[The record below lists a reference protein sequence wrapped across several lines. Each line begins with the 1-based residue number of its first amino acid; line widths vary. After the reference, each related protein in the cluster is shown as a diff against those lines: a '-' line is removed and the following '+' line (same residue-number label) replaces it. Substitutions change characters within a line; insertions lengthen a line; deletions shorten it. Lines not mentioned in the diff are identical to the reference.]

1 MRTALAATWTLLLGM
16 ALLMLGAGLQGTLVG
31 LRASLEGFPTLLAG
45 IMLAAYYLGYMVGSV
60 MTPGLVN
67 SVGHVRVFAALTSLA
82 SVLILLQGI
91 FVAPLPWTLVR
102 ILSGFCFA
110 GIYVVAESWL
120 NGRVDNEHRGLL
132 LSLYMLVCYAGLGL
146 GQLLLNVADP
156 RSTVL
161 FILVSILISI
171 AMVPMALTSSSAP
184 AISVP
189 VRVNSRDLFRRS
201 PLGVVGVAVAGAVSG
216 CLFTLGALYADGE
229 GFTTLEVSLFMAV
242 AILAGCVTQLPI
254 GRISDRTDRRT
265 VVIAV
270 CLLAALGA
278 IGAWWLAGV
287 SRFAFFAMVAAYGG
301 MSLTLYSLSSA
312 HVNDHVPAE
321 EKLGASSTLILVNGA
336 GAFIAPIVVAAIMQ
350 LIGNDTFL
358 PLLAVMH
365 VLLAVYALFR
375 MVRRAPVP
383 GEHKTPFVGTPP
395 GTSSS
400 GELLGHS
407 SEGVEAA
414 PGSPAVGSADRA
426 FRS

>member
-45 IMLAAYYLGYMVGSV
+45 IMLAAYYLGYMAGSV

-91 FVAPLPWTLVR
+91 FVAPWPWTLVR

-254 GRISDRTDRRT
+254 GRISDRMDRRK

-278 IGAWWLAGV
+278 IGAWWLAEV
-287 SRFAFFAMVAAYGG
+287 SRLVFFAMVAAYGG

-312 HVNDHVPAE
+312 HVNDHVPAD

-350 LIGNDTFL
+350 LIGNDVFL

-375 MVRRAPVP
+375 MGRRAPVA

-400 GELLGHS
+400 GELLGHAS
-407 SEGVEAA
+407 DGVEAD
-414 PGSPAVGSADRA
+414 PGNLQRRA
-426 FRS
+426 T

>member
-45 IMLAAYYLGYMVGSV
+45 IMLAAYYLGYMAGSV

-91 FVAPLPWTLVR
+91 FVAPWPWTLVR

-254 GRISDRTDRRT
+254 GRISDRMDRRK

-278 IGAWWLAGV
+278 IGAWWLAEV
-287 SRFAFFAMVAAYGG
+287 SRLVFFAMVAAYGG

-312 HVNDHVPAE
+312 HVNDHVPAD

-350 LIGNDTFL
+350 LIGNDVFL

-375 MVRRAPVP
+375 MGRRAPVA

-400 GELLGHS
+400 GELLGHAS
-407 SEGVEAA
+407 DGVEVV
-414 PGSPAVGSADRA
+414 PGGLQQRA
-426 FRS
+426 T